1 MISILLATG
10 FEKLDNTLIKF
21 FAKDSKVEILKQ
33 RVYFREGLGDS
44 IIRNQPDIVLLSDKL
59 EGNTLSLEQLI
70 RITRKRHSETRIVF
84 ILNNKD
90 NLKLRKLLYQ
100 LNVYDVFSLEPKLN
114 VKEMY
119 ESFLHPKEWKDV
131 ANQFPDLDDDNFEL
145 DEDFVLNSK
154 DGLIIEEDYS
164 PFETNFKQNLSRGTR
179 TTAAFWGL
187 RQQSGGTLLSINTA
201 LLLSQHTDQKV
212 LLVDL
217 NPNNPNIHIQFN
229 LPDPDGNR
237 NLAALCEDIDN
248 KAISKISEVDD
259 YLITHPYYANLR
271 VMLGLILKNI
281 KPSQETLSQAFQLI
295 MEYAQSEGYTSVLF
309 DIESG
314 LEESYI
320 ADVLKNV
327 DVIITP
333 ITEAPGSII
342 ATQKIF
348 DREFGPFFLKFL
360 DLKKLHPII
369 NKASQTDNTPKIQ
382 HILQS
387 FLNKKIDVII
397 PYDEEIF
404 DSVQKASPLLK
415 KQCSPELLR
424 ELSITANFIH
434 NIFAITPVDDKKKP
448 DKKRFGL
455 F

>member
-10 FEKLDNTLIKF
+10 FEKLDNTLTKF
-21 FAKDSKVEILKQ
+21 FAKDSKVEIQKQ

-44 IIRNQPDIVLLSDKL
+44 IIRNRPDIVLLSDKL
-59 EGNTLSLEQLI
+59 DGNTLSLEQLI

-90 NLKLRKLLYQ
+90 NIKLRKLLYQ

-131 ANQFPDLDDDNFEL
+131 ASQFPDLDDDNFEL

-179 TTAAFWGL
+179 TTTAFWGI
-187 RQQSGGTLLSINTA
+187 RQQSGTTLLSINTA

-217 NPNNPNIHIQFN
+217 NPNNPNIHVQFN

-248 KAISKISEVDD
+248 KAISKVSEIDD

-271 VMLGLILKNI
+271 VMLGLILKNV
-281 KPSQETLSQAFQLI
+281 KPSQETLTQAFLLI
-295 MEYAQSEGYTSVLF
+295 MEYAQKEGYTSVLF

-320 ADVLKNV
+320 GNVLQNV

-387 FLNKKIDVII
+387 FLNKKIEAVI

-424 ELSITANFIH
+424 ELSITANFVH
-434 NIFAITPVDDKKKP
+434 NIFAITPVDEKKKP
-448 DKKRFGL
+448 EKKRFGL